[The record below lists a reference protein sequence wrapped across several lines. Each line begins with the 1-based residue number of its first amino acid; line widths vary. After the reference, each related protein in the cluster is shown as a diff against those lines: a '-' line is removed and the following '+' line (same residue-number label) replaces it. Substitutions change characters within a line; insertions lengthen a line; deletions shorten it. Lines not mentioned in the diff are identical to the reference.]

1 MLNFSKCHQSN
12 NLLQNK
18 EVFLMTAIRQEAMEL
33 LERIP
38 EDKLTYVVQ
47 IMRGVDGLY
56 NDNQSERKEAFAK
69 LEQLRRKG
77 TVTDYEAELASYRE
91 EKYGK

>member
-1 MLNFSKCHQSN
+1 
-12 NLLQNK
+12 
-18 EVFLMTAIRQEAMEL
+18 MTAIRKEAMEM

-38 EDKLTYVVQ
+38 EDRVIFILQ
-47 IMRGVDGLY
+47 IMQGLNGLY
-56 NDNQSERKEAFAK
+56 DDNQSERKEAFAK

-77 TVTDYEAELASYRE
+77 TVIDDELELASYRE

>member
-77 TVTDYEAELASYRE
+77 TTKSTI
-91 EKYGK
+91 GKI